1 MADAAPQPPFA
12 VDDRVVYP
20 NLGVCRVSGFETL
33 SISGQQVSFV
43 TLKREADGATVRV
56 PPGKLQSAGVRRIA
70 GKDEVAEVFR
80 YLQSDSD
87 KATLDWKQRA
97 RTNTER
103 MAQGGLLGL
112 AEVVKG
118 LQVLSELRPLPTKE
132 RELYDSARA
141 LLVSELAA
149 SLSCAP
155 CDAED
160 TVDVALSPPGKE
172 RPRRTAEEFK
182 RSAGGDEDALGDDL
196 LGMDGD
202 LEGIPTDEPLPEEEA
217 PEGPEEARKEKS
229 ARKPARGSKAKAPPA
244 APRRPILSDEE
255 VTMTMARAVALP
267 AEPKKRGRPAKGKT
281 ATAAPAEPKKRGRP
295 PGSKSEKAPKKAAAT
310 AKKAK
315 PAAKTKAG
323 KGKKGGRS

>member
-1 MADAAPQPPFA
+1 MADAAPQPPLA
-12 VDDRVVYP
+12 VNDRVVYP

-43 TLKREADGATVRV
+43 TLKRETDGATVRV
-56 PPGKLQSAGVRRIA
+56 PPGKLASAGVRRLA
-70 GKDEVAEVFR
+70 GKEDVAEVFR
-80 YLQSDSD
+80 FLKSDSD

-132 RELYDSARA
+132 RELYDGARA

-149 SLSCAP
+149 SLSCSP

-160 TVDVALSPPGKE
+160 AVDVALSPPGKE
-172 RPRRTAEEFK
+172 RPRRTVEEFK
-182 RSAGGDEDALGDDL
+182 RVAGGDEDALGDDL
-196 LGMDGD
+196 LGMDGE
-202 LEGIPTDEPLPEEEA
+202 LEGIPSDEPPPPDEDDAAGGMEQ
-217 PEGPEEARKEKS
+217 PS
-229 ARKPARGSKAKAPPA
+229 KPAARAGKAKAVPA
-244 APRRPILSDEE
+244 PPRRAILSDEE

-267 AEPKKRGRPAKGKT
+267 AEPKKRGRPPRAKP
-281 ATAAPAEPKKRGRP
+281 AAAAGPKKRGRP
-295 PGSKSEKAPKKAAAT
+295 PGSTQKKAPAKAAKAT
-310 AKKAK
+310 K
-315 PAAKTKAG
+315 PAAKAKPG
-323 KGKKGGRS
+323 KGKKGGRT

>member
-12 VDDRVVYP
+12 VNDRVVYP
-20 NLGVCRVSGFETL
+20 NLGVCRVSAFETL
-33 SISGQQVSFV
+33 AIAGQQVSFV
-43 TLKREADGATVRV
+43 TLKRETDGATVRV
-56 PPGKLQSAGVRRIA
+56 PPGKLASAGVRKLA
-70 GKDEVAEVFR
+70 GKQEVAEVFR
-80 YLQSDSD
+80 FLKSDAD

-103 MAQGGLLGL
+103 MAHGGLMGL

-132 RELYDSARA
+132 RELYDGART

-149 SLSCAP
+149 SLSCSP

-160 TVDVALSPPGKE
+160 AVDVALSPPGKE

-182 RSAGGDEDALGDDL
+182 RTADGDEDALGDDL
-196 LGMDGD
+196 LGLDGD
-202 LEGIPTDEPLPEEEA
+202 LDGIPTDEPPPEEEA
-217 PEGPEEARKEKS
+217 AQEAEPPEEKP
-229 ARKPARGSKAKAPPA
+229 ARKPTRAAAPKA
-244 APRRPILSDEE
+244 APRRPVLSDEE

-267 AEPKKRGRPAKGKT
+267 SEPKKRGRPTKAKS
-281 ATAAPAEPKKRGRP
+281 AAPAPAPAKKRGRP
-295 PGSKSEKAPKKAAAT
+295 AGSTA
-310 AKKAK
+310 AKKK
-315 PAAKTKAG
+315 PAAKTKPA

>member
-12 VDDRVVYP
+12 VNDRVVYP
-20 NLGVCRVSGFETL
+20 NLGVCRVSGLETL
-33 SISGQQVSFV
+33 TIAGQQVSFV
-43 TLKREADGATVRV
+43 TLKRETDGATVRV
-56 PPGKLQSAGVRRIA
+56 PPGKLASAGVRKLA
-70 GKDEVAEVFR
+70 GKEEAAEVFR
-80 YLQSDSD
+80 FLKSDTD

-103 MAQGGLLGL
+103 MAHGGLMGL

-149 SLSCAP
+149 SLSCSP

-182 RSAGGDEDALGDDL
+182 RSGGGDEDALGDDL
-196 LGMDGD
+196 LGMDGELD
-202 LEGIPTDEPLPEEEA
+202 GIPTDEPPPEEENEA
-217 PEGPEEARKEKS
+217 GADDEVPPE
-229 ARKPARGSKAKAPPA
+229 KPARAAKAAKQAKA
-244 APRRPILSDEE
+244 APKRPILSDEE

-267 AEPKKRGRPAKGKT
+267 AEPKKRGRPPGSTTKKKSASP
-281 ATAAPAEPKKRGRP
+281 ARAEPKKRGRP
-295 PGSKSEKAPKKAAAT
+295 PGSPRKKKAPA
-310 AKKAK
+310 KAK
-315 PAAKTKAG
+315 PA
-323 KGKKGGRS
+323 KGKKGGRP